1 MNGVVWYYVQKT
13 VDGIMTIIDEKIDK
27 ISKNIETRLV
37 KKIIKK

>member
-1 MNGVVWYYVQKT
+1 MNGVIWYYIQKT
-13 VDGIMTIIDEKIDK
+13 VDGIMSIIDEKIDK

>member
-1 MNGVVWYYVQKT
+1 MNSVVWYYLQKT

-27 ISKNIETRLV
+27 ISKNIEIRLV

>member
-1 MNGVVWYYVQKT
+1 MNGVVWYYIQKT

-27 ISKNIETRLV
+27 ISKNIEIRFV

>member
-1 MNGVVWYYVQKT
+1 MNGVIWYYLQKT
-13 VDGIMTIIDEKIDK
+13 VDGVMCFIDEKIDK

>member
-1 MNGVVWYYVQKT
+1 MNSVVWYYLQKT
-13 VDGIMTIIDEKIDK
+13 VDGIMTIIDEKIDE

>member
-1 MNGVVWYYVQKT
+1 MNGVVWYYIQKT

>member
-1 MNGVVWYYVQKT
+1 MNGVVWYYIQKT

-27 ISKNIETRLV
+27 ISKNIEIRLV

>member
-1 MNGVVWYYVQKT
+1 MNSVVWYYLQKT